1 MIARA
6 WNRGAALSCE
16 YYTTGFDH
24 AIPIILAQPGTET
37 HLAQY
42 LILGDSNPISEDNVT
57 IPDKVAAQRQLEMI
71 GVGFS
76 PFMTAQYRL
85 AGTMTTSEDYPFTQL
100 FQGRLYIQ
108 SGISAENFR
117 WTEISLT
124 LSFVSR

>member
-1 MIARA
+1 MHGLGIGERLYRA
-6 WNRGAALSCE
+6 NITQRV
-16 YYTTGFDH
+16 
-24 AIPIILAQPGTET
+24 LAMRYQLCWHSPVQRR

-42 LILGDSNPISEDNVT
+42 LILGDSNPNVT
-57 IPDKVAAQRQLEMI
+57 IPDKVAAQRQLERI

-76 PFMTAQYRL
+76 PFTTTQYRL

-100 FQGRLYIQ
+100 FQGRLYFR
-108 SGISAENFR
+108 SGISAENIR